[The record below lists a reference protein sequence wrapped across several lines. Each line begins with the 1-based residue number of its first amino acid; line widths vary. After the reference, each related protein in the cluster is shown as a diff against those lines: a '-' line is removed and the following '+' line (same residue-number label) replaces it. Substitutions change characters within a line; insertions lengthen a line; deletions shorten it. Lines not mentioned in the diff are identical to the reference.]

1 MYANIKSRIKNQ
13 EGVSPFF
20 ECCAGVRQ
28 GENLSPFLFSIFLN
42 DLEHYFNFEHVP
54 GIKCELHSEDIF
66 VFLKLFVLLYA
77 DDTVIFGEDPNH
89 LQHALNVF
97 ENYCKT
103 WKLKVNVSK
112 TKIIVFGRGR
122 PNQNFHFFFENN
134 EIDIVSEYKYLGIFL
149 SRSGS
154 FRTNKKYLA
163 EQANKALFSLFRKT
177 RSLNLTIDLQIELFN
192 KTVKPILLYGSEI
205 WGFGNLDDLERI
217 QLKFLKFAFNLKRS
231 TPTYMIYGELGVKPI
246 SIDIKTRMI
255 SFWSKLLSH
264 EGNQVAS
271 SMYQIIYDMHKNNI
285 IKSEYLNN
293 IKHIL
298 NTCGFSG
305 LWESQSVPNT
315 EWLKLAIS
323 QKLEDQYLQNWSSI
337 VDTSTCGTNYRLFKD
352 EFGFS
357 EYLYILP
364 KYFSKIL
371 LLFRTRNHRL
381 PIELG
386 RWSGIAINER
396 ICHFCHKDI
405 GDEFHYIL
413 KCEYFQEERHN
424 YIKPYYRRH
433 PNVMKFKQLMNST
446 NIIELKKLCKFI
458 QIITASNH

>member
-1 MYANIKSRIKNQ
+1 M
-13 EGVSPFF
+13 
-20 ECCAGVRQ
+20 
-28 GENLSPFLFSIFLN
+28 
-42 DLEHYFNFEHVP
+42 
-54 GIKCELHSEDIF
+54 
-66 VFLKLFVLLYA
+66 
-77 DDTVIFGEDPNH
+77 
-89 LQHALNVF
+89 QHALNVF

-255 SFWSKLLSH
+255 SFWSKLLCH

-271 SMYQIIYDMHKNNI
+271 SMYQIIYDMQKKQHNKI
-285 IKSEYLNN
+285 RI
-293 IKHIL
+293 
-298 NTCGFSG
+298 F
-305 LWESQSVPNT
+305 
-315 EWLKLAIS
+315 
-323 QKLEDQYLQNWSSI
+323 KLELK
-337 VDTSTCGTNYRLFKD
+337 YRVEK
-352 EFGFS
+352 
-357 EYLYILP
+357 I
-364 KYFSKIL
+364 SKIKRVEDELFL
-371 LLFRTRNHRL
+371 LIFSTRSL
-381 PIELG
+381 
-386 RWSGIAINER
+386 
-396 ICHFCHKDI
+396 
-405 GDEFHYIL
+405 
-413 KCEYFQEERHN
+413 
-424 YIKPYYRRH
+424 
-433 PNVMKFKQLMNST
+433 T
-446 NIIELKKLCKFI
+446 NL
-458 QIITASNH
+458 